1 MATRETVSVKS
12 TDSAERLRR
21 LVPVKTSDSKKRKND
36 DDDVGSEI
44 KEQHQSEEK
53 HGAQLDST
61 SKTAIKGDAS
71 TSSADLEEDEGTGR
85 GDTESGTWYKWVWT
99 PGSATSQSQE
109 GSWFS
114 MWWRS
119 DGTADVLKGEDGQ
132 IEEEKLQDKPP
143 DEQEQDAA
151 RQNNT
156 ENEDVNQMAGPTG
169 NRSWAFW
176 SRSSSKK
183 GELAISGT
191 ETQNHP
197 RSAERIESNEDS
209 DTGSR
214 SGGDEA
220 GVNSDAKPDG
230 KSKSSRAATSKPK
243 KKKPWRPNLVLPSIQ
258 DSCPEYSQS
267 TRFKASLDRW
277 TRYLRSEHTTV
288 QPPLFHTTP
297 GRIHKVVV
305 VGVHGYFPARVV
317 RSILG
322 EPTGTS
328 VKFAN
333 MAAEAVERWAGRH
346 GFTVEVERIALEGE
360 GKVLHRVETL
370 YKLLSNWL
378 DLIHA
383 ADFVFFAAHS
393 QGTPV
398 ATHLLARLVQD
409 GHVETAKLALL
420 GMAGVCLG
428 PMSGLDK
435 KLVLKAYSSIE
446 SEMLSELFEFQ
457 RVDSFQSRKFVDSLR
472 TIIAHDTRIILVGS
486 LDDQLVPLYSST
498 CCHISHPSIYRAVY
512 IDGQDVAPEFIS
524 TLISLALR
532 LRNVGTTDHGLIRE
546 ISSAVSGALT
556 GRGHSRIYNE
566 KAVYD
571 MALEFALETTN
582 PPSDIAL
589 QVDEEFRIPKPN
601 DNPYLLPWSMRG
613 LVSEAVIRES
623 FTQQLDHLYAEFDQ
637 WSPESKVLKDVKYR
651 LSAIQSKL

>member
-1 MATRETVSVKS
+1 
-12 TDSAERLRR
+12 
-21 LVPVKTSDSKKRKND
+21 
-36 DDDVGSEI
+36 
-44 KEQHQSEEK
+44 
-53 HGAQLDST
+53 
-61 SKTAIKGDAS
+61 
-71 TSSADLEEDEGTGR
+71 
-85 GDTESGTWYKWVWT
+85 
-99 PGSATSQSQE
+99 
-109 GSWFS
+109 
-114 MWWRS
+114 
-119 DGTADVLKGEDGQ
+119 
-132 IEEEKLQDKPP
+132 
-143 DEQEQDAA
+143 
-151 RQNNT
+151 
-156 ENEDVNQMAGPTG
+156 
-169 NRSWAFW
+169 
-176 SRSSSKK
+176 
-183 GELAISGT
+183 
-191 ETQNHP
+191 
-197 RSAERIESNEDS
+197 
-209 DTGSR
+209 
-214 SGGDEA
+214 
-220 GVNSDAKPDG
+220 
-230 KSKSSRAATSKPK
+230 
-243 KKKPWRPNLVLPSIQ
+243 
-258 DSCPEYSQS
+258 
-267 TRFKASLDRW
+267 
-277 TRYLRSEHTTV
+277 V

-582 PPSDIAL
+582 PSSDIAL